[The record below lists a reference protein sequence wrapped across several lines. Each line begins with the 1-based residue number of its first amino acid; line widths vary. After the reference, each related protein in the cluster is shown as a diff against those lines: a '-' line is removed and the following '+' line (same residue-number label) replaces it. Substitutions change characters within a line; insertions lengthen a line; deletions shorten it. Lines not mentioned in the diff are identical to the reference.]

1 MVHNIW
7 ESMRVQTMLIHNMNP
22 YTKKKIKS
30 PKDLFSLL
38 WDKIT
43 NKVQSVEE
51 QKMALRQIYEEGKK
65 TGKQPR
71 PRK

>member
-1 MVHNIW
+1 
-7 ESMRVQTMLIHNMNP
+7 MNP